1 MPQNVDMLM
10 PFSAINDKRG
20 FSLPELMIVVA
31 LIAILSAV
39 AVTSIK
45 SNLPQYRL
53 SGAARRVMTDL
64 MLARMEAVSKN
75 VDKSVTFTTTGYS
88 GGVAADIS
96 SEFKGVALSTGN
108 ITFKATGMTSGPSTI
123 TLSSTGLPNKHV
135 DVSTA
140 GRIRIR

>member
-1 MPQNVDMLM
+1 MML
-10 PFSAINDKRG
+10 PFFVLNDKRG
-20 FSLPELMIVVA
+20 FSLLEMLIVVA
-31 LIAILSAV
+31 MISILTVV
-39 AVTSIK
+39 AATSIQ

-53 SGAARRVMTDL
+53 SGAARRVLTDL

-75 VDKSVTFTTTGYS
+75 VDKSVTFTTTGYL

-108 ITFKATGMTSGPSTI
+108 ITFKATGMTSGPLTI
-123 TLSSTGLPNKHV
+123 TLSSAGLPNKNV